1 MFLKARQSKVHA
13 GQETVT
19 KNQTKWNT
27 LYTPDYLSNLT
38 RNQNFLSKSIESRKY
53 SMFLE
58 ARHSKVHA
66 GQETVTKNQSRC
78 NRRKRAIRGIRNA
91 IRSRKYVTERVRR
104 CENKKRAR
112 RGKDKCIKGC
122 DLENGGGLRRLNLFL
137 VHSSQTNRER
147 KRKREREKERE
158 REREN
163 EYPAP
168 TRRRCFA
175 RKIRSVPLVGILELF
190 FSPLSF
196 SRPSPCSLSISAAA
210 VTAAYSNAA
219 NPSLERSFFPST
231 WLQRNDGQ
239 PCVRFLGFYRRLII
253 KTNNTGW

>member
-1 MFLKARQSKVHA
+1 MWQNEFGDARIRKEREGGKTNALRGVISKMAVVSV
-13 GQETVT
+13 GWIYFWCIPV
-19 KNQTKWNT
+19 
-27 LYTPDYLSNLT
+27 
-38 RNQNFLSKSIESRKY
+38 
-53 SMFLE
+53 
-58 ARHSKVHA
+58 
-66 GQETVTKNQSRC
+66 
-78 NRRKRAIRGIRNA
+78 KRTG
-91 IRSRKYVTERVRR
+91 
-104 CENKKRAR
+104 
-112 RGKDKCIKGC
+112 
-122 DLENGGGLRRLNLFL
+122 
-137 VHSSQTNRER
+137 
-147 KRKREREKERE
+147 REREKEKERKKE

-219 NPSLERSFFPST
+219 NPLLERSFFPST

>member
-13 GQETVT
+13 GQDTVT

-158 REREN
+158 RERTSTPRQHADDVSLGRSALFLLL
-163 EYPAP
+163 EYSNYFFLLSLFLVPRHALFPFPLQRLPLHTP
-168 TRRRCFA
+168 TPRIHRSNVPFFRRRGCNGTTA
-175 RKIRSVPLVGILELF
+175 SRVSV
-190 FSPLSF
+190 FSAF
-196 SRPSPCSLSISAAA
+196 IVA
-210 VTAAYSNAA
+210 
-219 NPSLERSFFPST
+219 
-231 WLQRNDGQ
+231 
-239 PCVRFLGFYRRLII
+239 
-253 KTNNTGW
+253 

>member
-1 MFLKARQSKVHA
+1 MQQAQTRDQGS
-13 GQETVT
+13 ETR
-19 KNQTKWNT
+19 
-27 LYTPDYLSNLT
+27 Y
-38 RNQNFLSKSIESRKY
+38 
-53 SMFLE
+53 
-58 ARHSKVHA
+58 
-66 GQETVTKNQSRC
+66 
-78 NRRKRAIRGIRNA
+78 
-91 IRSRKYVTERVRR
+91 
-104 CENKKRAR
+104 
-112 RGKDKCIKGC
+112 
-122 DLENGGGLRRLNLFL
+122 DLENMWQNESGDARIRK
-137 VHSSQTNRER
+137 ER
-147 KRKREREKERE
+147 KGGKTNALRSVISKMAVVSVGWIYFWCIPVKRTERETEKEKERG
-158 REREN
+158 N

-239 PCVRFLGFYRRLII
+239 PCVRFLAFYRRLII